1 MGQKYLK
8 DATPERIDNHQL
20 DTFDDQKL
28 TEQMQEYEE
37 SYVSNDDDDRPAIE
51 RKLKQHHERQ
61 KNNAKAKT
69 KTKVPSS
76 ITKPS
81 FDINPALQAQVAKEH
96 AISEIHAQQEIAREK
111 AKKEHENDKI
121 EFSINQ
127 DGVVEKTV
135 TPGKPTK
142 ETITESESEPKP
154 KPTKH
159 QTIDMSE
166 IYPEVA
172 PDYDPEDSKRW
183 HDELKDGGSIVK
195 QARIETVHDP
205 IIDIVSKIALGLSAV
220 ICILGVHCLI
230 EIISY
235 RALISVWAL
244 ILMSIVT
251 IATVTMLALTTK
263 INKIAK
269 LVPEQQLLFQV
280 ASIIPFATL
289 RGLGLIVIFQLSII
303 DVYGYVVFVLQFLA
317 VMFIAAYNY
326 SYLNQRGIEYG
337 FAMTI
342 YNTMATMPVMVALS
356 HISPMTIDTFF
367 ASFGFGPLITMLE
380 IFLIIGVADFMAGKI
395 TRHDTH

>member
-20 DTFDDQKL
+20 DTFNDQKL
-28 TEQMQEYEE
+28 TEHMQEYEE
-37 SYVSNDDDDRPAIE
+37 SYVANDDDDRPAIE

-61 KNNAKAKT
+61 KNNAKTKT
-69 KTKVPSS
+69 KTKAPSS
-76 ITKPS
+76 ITKHN
-81 FDINPALQAQVAKEH
+81 FDINPALKAQVAKEH

-121 EFSINQ
+121 EFSISQ
-127 DGVVEKTV
+127 DGIVEKTV
-135 TPGKPTK
+135 IPRKPTK
-142 ETITESESEPKP
+142 ETVAESESEPKQS
-154 KPTKH
+154 KH
-159 QTIDMSE
+159 QTVDMSE

-205 IIDIVSKIALGLSAV
+205 IIDIVSKIALWLSAV

-251 IATVTMLALTTK
+251 IATVTMLVLTTK

-269 LVPEQQLLFQV
+269 LVPEQRLLFQV
-280 ASIIPFATL
+280 ASIIPFAAL
-289 RGLGLIVIFQLSII
+289 RGLGLIVIFQLSTI

-326 SYLNQRGIEYG
+326 SYLNQRGIEYS

-342 YNTMATMPVMVALS
+342 YNTIATMPVMVALS
-356 HISPMTIDTFF
+356 RISPMTIDTFF

-395 TRHDTH
+395 TTHNTH